1 MKDEKQAEDFLR
13 AKGLT
18 GDFKTKRILTPEQ
31 GTLVE
36 WFVEFA
42 NQQPTKTVEERA
54 KELYPEL
61 SSKEETYLRNNVD
74 MQIQREA
81 YIKGAMEHKNK

>member
-1 MKDEKQAEDFLR
+1 MDKLKQAEEFLR

-42 NQQPTKTVEERA
+42 NQQNKQTVYAAQWVVNLYQAAGEHKSTDKAVEELERV
-54 KELYPEL
+54 L
-61 SSKEETYLRNNVD
+61 N
-74 MQIQREA
+74 Q
-81 YIKGAMEHKNK
+81 NK

>member
-42 NQQPTKTVEERA
+42 NQQPEVDYQKMFSNCKLPNEHGSLPDYWT
-54 KELYPEL
+54 ELE
-61 SSKEETYLRNNVD
+61 
-74 MQIQREA
+74 
-81 YIKGAMEHKNK
+81 